1 MALTQLEL
9 DNLMTWVLLI
19 IAIILVAII
28 LYIST
33 RLIAGK
39 KDTDT
44 GYIIRLLLV
53 AIAIVVLVAVVI
65 GAIISALGQLDPT
78 RIVSGAAA
86 QLIPILIYLAIV
98 YLIKFVLIPERG
110 DVTKWSAS
118 VWIGVIT
125 LFFIYL
131 INILTTQL
139 FEIQIIDGV

>member
-1 MALTQLEL
+1 MALAQVDL

-28 LYIST
+28 LYIGT

-53 AIAIVVLVAVVI
+53 AIAIVLLVAVVI
-65 GAIISALGQLDPT
+65 GAVIGALGQLDPT
-78 RIVSGAAA
+78 NIVYGAAA
-86 QLIPILIYLAIV
+86 QLIPVLIYLAIV

-118 VWIGVIT
+118 VWIGVVT

-131 INILTTQL
+131 INILTTQV
-139 FEIQIIDGV
+139 FEIPIIEGV